1 MIRDLLKKV
10 TSRTLKSVV
19 STIRVVKRII
29 DTILL
34 IIVTHFALI
43 NIYITGIKVED
54 AATRYARMFLNMGG
68 ARDVCYSVKGYH
80 VFVSI
85 IFSIAAIMTII
96 ATVLWAALVI
106 IVYAVYA
113 ALVVIAPSGSINIS
127 GIRDEYKVLYSM
139 ISDLNTFFEKYVES
153 LYAAILLE
161 ESWLDKFKNGRKN
174 KNEL

>member
-43 NIYITGIKVED
+43 NIFITGIKVED

-68 ARDVCYSVKGYH
+68 ARSVNGYH

-96 ATVLWAALVI
+96 VTVIWAALVI
-106 IVYAVYA
+106 IVYAAYA